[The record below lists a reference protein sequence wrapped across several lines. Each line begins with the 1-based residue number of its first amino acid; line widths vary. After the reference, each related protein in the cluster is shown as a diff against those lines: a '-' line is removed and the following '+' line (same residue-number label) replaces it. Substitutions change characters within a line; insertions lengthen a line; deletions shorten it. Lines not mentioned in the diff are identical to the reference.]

1 MSGKKTQ
8 ERRRE
13 TKREE
18 RISLVIAGVRERSN
32 DDYCRASS
40 IYSPTA
46 FAIIGE
52 LPLVNCSRY
61 AVHRGPRIKTSLLPG
76 HGSSRARERER
87 GRMREGEGER
97 AAVLAVLLVIN
108 FAPVAN
114 YRREPRAANARPR
127 RSRRITGNRKGS
139 LVMITR

>member
-1 MSGKKTQ
+1 MYDILDSYLENLSGMTWREAKK
-8 ERRRE
+8 RRVR
-13 TKREE
+13 RA
-18 RISLVIAGVRERSN
+18 SLIVPRMRERSN

-76 HGSSRARERER
+76 HGGARA
-87 GRMREGEGER
+87 
-97 AAVLAVLLVIN
+97 AAVLAVVLVIN
-108 FAPVAN
+108 FADVL
-114 YRREPRAANARPR
+114 YTDESRRANARPR